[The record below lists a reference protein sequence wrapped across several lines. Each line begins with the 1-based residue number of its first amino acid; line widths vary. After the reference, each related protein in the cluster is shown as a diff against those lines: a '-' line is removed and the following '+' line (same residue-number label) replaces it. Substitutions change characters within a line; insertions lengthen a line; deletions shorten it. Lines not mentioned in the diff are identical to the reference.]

1 MLLHKVAAMKWT
13 INTVLRIM
21 GCNESNRINNHNQDL
36 SNANVLIGEADPR
49 IAGLPL
55 PKASLRQCPEKNL
68 EGGQVQE
75 RDKIGLDPSEIN
87 LSIYLRGKKRNK
99 KRVDASGGESRTG
112 EERGR

>member
-1 MLLHKVAAMKWT
+1 M
-13 INTVLRIM
+13 
-21 GCNESNRINNHNQDL
+21 
-36 SNANVLIGEADPR
+36 
-49 IAGLPL
+49 
-55 PKASLRQCPEKNL
+55 
-68 EGGQVQE
+68 QE